1 RGFIIV
7 GITLYLIIMRKKFT
21 LELILLVTSL
31 TIIGINTVIGLLLK
45 DPYHILAE
53 LKVSLKVIYYLVM
66 LLITLSVIRSW
77 KSIKI
82 KETIYRAITT
92 VSIIISVSFWIAYL
106 SKTTFS
112 SYSYDKS
119 GISGWYFSANE
130 LSAIIVILIGFTIAK
145 VHEKR

>member
-1 RGFIIV
+1 
-7 GITLYLIIMRKKFT
+7 
-21 LELILLVTSL
+21 
-31 TIIGINTVIGLLLK
+31 
-45 DPYHILAE
+45 HILAE
-53 LKVSLKVIYYLVM
+53 LKVSLKVIYDLVM

-119 GISGWYFSANE
+119 GISGRYFSANE
-130 LSAIIVILIGFTIAK
+130 LSAIIVILIGFTIAQ
-145 VHEKR
+145 VHEKRMDENTLQFCTLILLLSLTPMIGTKTALGGAIL